1 MSLLLR
7 AFGIAF
13 ISLIAIFAL
22 RGVGGGYQNLV
33 KIGACVVLFSFVV
46 VELSEGIDAIRDMYF
61 SIKTENAFLGEAISV
76 MIKALAIAL
85 IGRLGSDI
93 CKECGEGGLS
103 QGIDAVTGVVI
114 FSLSLPILGKILE
127 FASEVLQRGE

>member
-1 MSLLLR
+1 MSVLLR
-7 AFGIAF
+7 AVGIAF
-13 ISLIAIFAL
+13 VSLIAVFVL
-22 RGVGGGYQNLV
+22 KSVGSGLQNV
-33 KIGACVVLFSFVV
+33 IKVGACILLFSLVML
-46 VELSEGIDAIRDMYF
+46 ELSNGIDMIRSVYLN
-61 SIKTENAFLGEAISV
+61 IQTENEFLGEALSV

-103 QGIDAVTGVVI
+103 QGIEAVSGVVI

-127 FASEVLQRGE
+127 FASEVLQKGE

>member
-7 AFGIAF
+7 ALGIAF
-13 ISLIAIFAL
+13 VSLIAIFIL
-22 RGVGGGYQNLV
+22 KGVGSAYQSLV
-33 KIGACVVLFSFVV
+33 KVGACVVLFSFVLLQ
-46 VELSEGIDAIRDMYF
+46 LSEGIDAIRDIYF
-61 SIKTENAFLGEAISV
+61 SVKTENAFLGEAVSV